1 MTSQAI
7 EGTGM
12 TLRMSGGWT
21 SDITE
26 MTLPYSVRQAID
38 DTHLGDTMIRWVPS
52 KKIEHGTMAI
62 RFWHDP
68 ARQLPIT
75 GDPEMMVITYPD
87 GVNHLTV
94 VGFVEKIGKE
104 SIKVGELMQTDALV
118 RVIDYPKAAAVTN
131 GSFPMWTGAL
141 TGKVVTDIIDTA
153 TLRYLV
159 DTTTTSPCEPVKAT
173 IPGVVAD
180 VPRYGLVAI
189 ETLDTVVFGR
199 KGFCSPVSATGNNQ
213 ATVRPATMVDDLTV
227 ALVISYG
234 PWVSNIVQLNQVSLM
249 GIVGSSSDITGVS
262 FDHKH
267 SPYWAD
273 HYDLRINNTQ
283 IYSTI
288 TDGDGATTTN
298 KSRIVVLRRKLG
310 VTTLKINNVTKSCTQ
325 VTGSFSAP
333 KMACGFGSID
343 IGGRGRFYVRDYAFW
358 DYALSDTDFA
368 TINDQLCAEYGI
380 T

>member
-12 TLRMSGGWT
+12 TLAMSGGWT

-87 GVNHLTV
+87 GINHLTV

-118 RVIDYPKAAAVTN
+118 RVIDYPKAAAVPS
-131 GSFPMWTGAL
+131 GSFPMWTAAL
-141 TGKVVTDIIDTA
+141 TCKVVTDIIETA
-153 TLRYLV
+153 TLRYFIDSSANPVVDIIATNSPSSGFNLV
-159 DTTTTSPCEPVKAT
+159 GNPGGASKNGTIFGKAAIKLSEYPASYMYYATGTHVSSLFAIDEFTICGVLRYAEVLNRTYLDHFGNANAVYSGSIGTGLSVTRDANPPFYKGVRLYRGYTQLTLATVPLPGTEMLAVARCKGGTWRIYTNGVETTGSYT
-173 IPGVVAD
+173 PGVVSA
-180 VPRYGLVAI
+180 GSI
-189 ETLDTVVFGR
+189 IKFGR
-199 KGFCSPVSATGNNQ
+199 YTN
-213 ATVRPATMVDDLTV
+213 
-227 ALVISYG
+227 
-234 PWVSNIVQLNQVSLM
+234 SNPNLA
-249 GIVGSSSDITGVS
+249 
-262 FDHKH
+262 H
-267 SPYWAD
+267 
-273 HYDLRINNTQ
+273 
-283 IYSTI
+283 
-288 TDGDGATTTN
+288 
-298 KSRIVVLRRKLG
+298 
-310 VTTLKINNVTKSCTQ
+310 
-325 VTGSFSAP
+325 
-333 KMACGFGSID
+333 
-343 IGGRGRFYVRDYAFW
+343 VRDWAFW
-358 DYALSDTDFA
+358 NYALSDDDFL
-368 TINDQLCAEYGI
+368 TLNDQLCAEYGI